1 MNKYTIFFTFI
12 IVIIT
17 IYEFRTSFFEGFSG
31 SGSSSGAMQKC
42 SQMSDCKT
50 CVQTKTGQDGVCYWC
65 DGKCT
70 AGDKSHPGCSSD
82 PMKCGKGPNPVDP
95 VYPVYPVN
103 PVNPVNPVD
112 PVYPTDNCPK
122 CELCPKL
129 QQLKTPT
136 FMTTQ

>member
-1 MNKYTIFFTFI
+1 
-12 IVIIT
+12 
-17 IYEFRTSFFEGFSG
+17 
-31 SGSSSGAMQKC
+31 MQKC

-70 AGDKSHPGCSSD
+70 AGNKSNPGCSSD
-82 PMKCGKGPNPVDP
+82 PMKCGKGPNPV
-95 VYPVYPVN
+95 N
-103 PVNPVNPVD
+103 PID

-122 CELCPKL
+122 CEVCPTL
-129 QQLKTPT
+129 TLLKTPT